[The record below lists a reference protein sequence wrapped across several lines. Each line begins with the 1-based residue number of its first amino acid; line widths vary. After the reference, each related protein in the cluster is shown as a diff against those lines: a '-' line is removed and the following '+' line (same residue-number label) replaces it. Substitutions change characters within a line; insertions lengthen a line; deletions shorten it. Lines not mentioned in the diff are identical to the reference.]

1 MEPDNLYTKLKEF
14 FPNQLDL
21 MRHLHVNACWEYII
35 SEQSTNDQ
43 NILLNFFLF
52 KKNENS
58 LRMIKNKPD
67 IKPDLIL
74 YFTKKAILTIIDGVS
89 SAEEYYERYHK
100 VMTHP
105 QSGIEVD
112 SIVNKPRLKLWQI
125 GYKQWQ
131 KDFKF

>member
-1 MEPDNLYTKLKEF
+1 MESEKLYTKLKEF
-14 FPNQLDL
+14 FPNHLDL

-35 SEQSTNDQ
+35 SEQSTNDPD
-43 NILLNFFLF
+43 ILLNFFLF
-52 KKNENS
+52 KKNENL
-58 LRMIKNKPD
+58 LRMTKNKPD

-74 YFTKKAILTIIDGVS
+74 YFTKKAILTIIEGVS

-112 SIVNKPRLKLWQI
+112 SKVNKPRLKLWQI

>member
-1 MEPDNLYTKLKEF
+1 MESEKLYTKLKEF

-35 SEQSTNDQ
+35 SEQSTNDPD
-43 NILLNFFLF
+43 ILLNFFLF
-52 KKNENS
+52 KKNENL
-58 LRMIKNKPD
+58 LRMTKNKPD

-74 YFTKKAILTIIDGVS
+74 YFTKKAILTIIEGVS

-112 SIVNKPRLKLWQI
+112 SKVNKPRLKLWQI

>member
-1 MEPDNLYTKLKEF
+1 MEPDKLYTKLKEF

-35 SEQSTNDQ
+35 SEQSTNDP

-74 YFTKKAILTIIDGVS
+74 YFTKKAILTIIEGVS

-112 SIVNKPRLKLWQI
+112 SKVNKPRLKLWQI

>member
-1 MEPDNLYTKLKEF
+1 MELNKLYTKLKEF

-21 MRHLHVNACWEYII
+21 MRHLHVHACWEYSIT
-35 SEQSTNDQ
+35 EQSTDDA
-43 NILLNFFLF
+43 NIKLNFFLF
-52 KKNENS
+52 KKNEKS
-58 LRMIKNKPD
+58 LEMTKTKPD

-74 YFTKKAILTIIDGVS
+74 YFTEKAILNMIEGIS
-89 SAEEYYERYHK
+89 SAEEYYERYHNI
-100 VMTHP
+100 MTHP

-112 SIVNKPRLKLWQI
+112 SKVNKPRLKLWQI

>member
-1 MEPDNLYTKLKEF
+1 MEPDKLFTKLKEF
-14 FPNQLDL
+14 FPDQLDL

-35 SEQSTNDQ
+35 TEQSTDDAY
-43 NILLNFFLF
+43 IKLRFFLF

-58 LRMIKNKPD
+58 LEMTKAKLD

-74 YFTKKAILTIIDGVS
+74 YFTENAILNMIDGVS
-89 SAEEYYERYHK
+89 SAEEYYERYHNI
-100 VMTHP
+100 MDLP

-112 SIVNKPRLKLWQI
+112 SKVNKPRLKLWQK